1 MMTNRTHAAVAAFIA
16 AVSLCILVATGC
28 TATSTTLAIA
38 GSERS
43 DEVRS
48 FVTAEQH
55 RSLTLLLF
63 RETAAAIE
71 LAQTADER
79 AAVLDKAWND
89 RDLFEY
95 WYLQDTLAR
104 ALHYATVDAKLA
116 TSKSTIELIAKDF
129 ATHTQAPLQ
138 AVDEYAAARLGEA
151 LAAPP
156 QKSPAE

>member
-1 MMTNRTHAAVAAFIA
+1 MSQRQGWM
-16 AVSLCILVATGC
+16 LVAGLFAMAVIVAVVGC
-28 TATSTTLAIA
+28 TPTSTTLAIQ

-55 RSLTLLLF
+55 RSLNLMLF

-71 LAQTADER
+71 QAQSPDER
-79 AAVLDKAWND
+79 AAVLNKAWND

-104 ALHYATVDAKLA
+104 ALHYATVDMKLA
-116 TSKSTIELIAKDF
+116 TSKSMIDLIATDV
-129 ATHTQAPLQ
+129 ATPAQTPLQ

-156 QKSPAE
+156 QK